1 MEIERKFIFNDKFF
15 NYDLNLIPHY
25 EIEQYYLSFNP
36 EIRLRKRAGE
46 NTNCFITIKSV
57 GGLERNEFEEN
68 IPLELFDRLKEKRVS
83 KIISKTRYILNLDG
97 YCFEIDYY
105 KDHLE
110 GLKVVEI
117 RLILCKLKF
126 KWFEFSCVTVEIQR
140 VKNSTVQIFLFFRLL
155 FNKC

>member
-117 RLILCKLKF
+117 EFQSLADSDCFNPNYSWISEEITENLKY
-126 KWFEFSCVTVEIQR
+126 
-140 VKNSTVQIFLFFRLL
+140 KNSNLSKL
-155 FNKC
+155 